1 MRIMKFYIDKS
12 KGKWK
17 LTFSKIPCVMFSYY
31 LSVNS
36 LNIYMNT
43 MEKPSENVQ
52 IGEVLPKT
60 SHI

>member
-12 KGKWK
+12 RGKWK
-17 LTFSKIPCVMFSYY
+17 LTFSKISCIMFSYY

-36 LNIYMNT
+36 LNIY
-43 MEKPSENVQ
+43 EYHKKISENVQ
-52 IGEVLPKT
+52 IGEALPKT